1 MNKSIKIV
9 IGILIIIIIS
19 VLGIFLAKDYIFKE
33 TTKESESKTDESIN
47 ESNTNTT
54 YERMIMVNGKL
65 YYDTQK
71 ESTVEARC
79 GNMDGKI
86 ASNVAYNEIPTEDN
100 QSNFEG
106 DYGYQYG
113 AEDTIEVKIDNKWQ
127 VFKAKDEN
135 NNEDCSFYG
144 VVKESDS
151 NHILVQPNEGEKE
164 RKSSNL
170 ISVSLENNNDMIYP
184 LESNVKITYNGI
196 ILETYPAQI
205 KAIKIE
211 LKSADDFTIKVY
223 NKVQETSEK
232 IHTIIDKTETNKYDY
247 NVYSY
252 DANVNIVING
262 EEISLRQAL
271 LQNKITMDEIIK
283 KANKDIKNP
292 IMYKDGGSM
301 EYHYDLYTIIKMHN
315 LDGNRDM
322 YIGVPELT
330 LNEVEKVN

>member
-19 VLGIFLAKDYIFKE
+19 VLGIFFAKDYIFKE
-33 TTKESESKTDESIN
+33 TTKESESKTDEPIN
-47 ESNTNTT
+47 
-54 YERMIMVNGKL
+54 
-65 YYDTQK
+65 
-71 ESTVEARC
+71 
-79 GNMDGKI
+79 
-86 ASNVAYNEIPTEDN
+86 
-100 QSNFEG
+100 
-106 DYGYQYG
+106 
-113 AEDTIEVKIDNKWQ
+113 
-127 VFKAKDEN
+127 EN